1 MKIRKLAA
9 VLAVPLLMAAGTAMA
24 EGPMPPAQ
32 GYGIG
37 DRMPL
42 FPGVG
47 PVLGDGTGTAAP
59 LGEALSKAGA
69 VPVSEMG
76 EVFLNHA
83 ALPKDVHYEPLAR
96 GDSVFA
102 RHMGT
107 MTVKGKNILPAPW
120 SWVPTL
126 KERRPMTSSAVCSSP
141 RATARRR
148 GHGCLPSMWPS

>member
-47 PVLGDGTGTAAP
+47 PDLGDGTGKSSLSATLSLVDDARTGWGSLRSPQPVLLQANLIPLRHAFTVSCMSIRAP
-59 LGEALSKAGA
+59 
-69 VPVSEMG
+69 VIRRSE
-76 EVFLNHA
+76 
-83 ALPKDVHYEPLAR
+83 
-96 GDSVFA
+96 
-102 RHMGT
+102 
-107 MTVKGKNILPAPW
+107 
-120 SWVPTL
+120 
-126 KERRPMTSSAVCSSP
+126 
-141 RATARRR
+141 
-148 GHGCLPSMWPS
+148 